1 MKISNVLKIKYLDLF
16 LIRISQKEIIYLE
29 ELK

>member
-16 LIRISQKEIIYLE
+16 LVRISHKEIIYLE